1 MKIFNSQSSLK
12 EELKTIEK
20 GKISMYVC
28 GMTIYDF
35 CHIGHARTFFSFDVM
50 VNFFRFIGFEV
61 NYVRNIT
68 DVDDKIIQ
76 KAKEEQVPFNLVTD
90 KFIKAMNDD
99 FKALG
104 IQPPNLEPKVSEH
117 IDDILKMIEN
127 LESNDFAY
135 SNEDSDVYFDIEKFP
150 DYGKLSNR
158 VQEDLDSGSRV
169 EIDKNKKN
177 PNDFVLWKK
186 TNEEPSWN
194 SKWGPGR
201 PGWHI
206 ECSAMSNKYLGANFD
221 IHGGGLDLKFPHHEN
236 EIAQSKCANNC
247 DFANYWIHVAPL
259 NVDGKKMSKSL
270 GNYITIRDLLIEH
283 HPEVLKTFFLL
294 TNYRK
299 PINYTNES
307 IIEAK
312 NILDKL
318 YESLKD
324 IRDFNSSKVDNE
336 TIDFFTSA
344 LRDDFNTSKAL
355 KILQKISQRI
365 NLNKNDNKTKEKL
378 LNSLKVLGNI
388 LGILNNSSQEYFQ
401 YDLSKKISSKDIEL
415 MIEER
420 DQARI
425 NKDFKK
431 ADLIREK
438 LSSLNIVLEDDGKK
452 TTWKKLSKK

>member
-1 MKIFNSQSSLK
+1 M
-12 EELKTIEK
+12 
-20 GKISMYVC
+20 
-28 GMTIYDF
+28 
-35 CHIGHARTFFSFDVM
+35 
-50 VNFFRFIGFEV
+50 
-61 NYVRNIT
+61 
-68 DVDDKIIQ
+68 
-76 KAKEEQVPFNLVTD
+76 
-90 KFIKAMNDD
+90 
-99 FKALG
+99 
-104 IQPPNLEPKVSEH
+104 
-117 IDDILKMIEN
+117 
-127 LESNDFAY
+127 
-135 SNEDSDVYFDIEKFP
+135 
-150 DYGKLSNR
+150 
-158 VQEDLDSGSRV
+158 
-169 EIDKNKKN
+169 
-177 PNDFVLWKK
+177 
-186 TNEEPSWN
+186 
-194 SKWGPGR
+194 
-201 PGWHI
+201 
-206 ECSAMSNKYLGANFD
+206 
-221 IHGGGLDLKFPHHEN
+221 
-236 EIAQSKCANNC
+236 
-247 DFANYWIHVAPL
+247 
-259 NVDGKKMSKSL
+259 
-270 GNYITIRDLLIEH
+270 
-283 HPEVLKTFFLL
+283 KTFFLL

-425 NKDFKK
+425 NNCLLYTSPSPRD
-431 ADLIREK
+431 
-438 LSSLNIVLEDDGKK
+438 
-452 TTWKKLSKK
+452 